1 MAELRLV
8 IFDVDGTLVDSL
20 AHIKW
25 AMSVA
30 FETCDLPQ
38 PVEAAV
44 RGIIGLSL
52 PVAMDRLHPGLSDT
66 ALKALVTA
74 YGESFRSQAEAR
86 PETSFFPGALQELQ
100 RLSQVEEVLLGVAT
114 GKSRRGMDRI
124 LSTHKLGPLFQTVQ
138 VADDHPS
145 KPHPSMIETCLR
157 DTGVEARNAIIIGD
171 TTFDLEMGR
180 AAGVG
185 TIGVDWGYHETGSL
199 RPFADQIVESFDA
212 LPGALE
218 NVWERVA

>member
-1 MAELRLV
+1 MGELRLV

-30 FETCDLPQ
+30 FDACDLPQ
-38 PVEAAV
+38 PSEAAV

-52 PVAMDRLHPGLSDT
+52 PVAMDRLSPGLSD
-66 ALKALVTA
+66 ADLQALVSA
-74 YGESFRSQAEAR
+74 YGDSFRERADER
-86 PETSFFPGALQELQ
+86 PEASFFPGALDAVKALGAQDET
-100 RLSQVEEVLLGVAT
+100 LLAIAT

-124 LSTHKLGPLFQTVQ
+124 LNAHGLGPAFQSVQ

-157 DTGVEARNAIIIGD
+157 ETGVEADRAVIVGD

-180 AAGVG
+180 AAGVA
-185 TIGVDWGYHETGSL
+185 TIGVDWGYHDTCAL
-199 RPFADQIVESFDA
+199 RPLADHIITDFDG
-212 LPGALE
+212 LSGALQRI
-218 NVWERVA
+218 WGQP